1 MKIDD
6 AGSKLPSLPALN
18 PSGQRAGVG
27 RTGEAA
33 VSGAPD
39 KVSLS
44 GTLQALAASSEAP
57 IDAAKVEKI
66 RAAIADGSFGADT
79 GAIADGL
86 IASARELA
94 ARGGQDKQ

>member
-6 AGSKLPSLPALN
+6 AGGKLPSLPALN
-18 PSGQRAGVG
+18 QAGTRAAVG
-27 RTGEAA
+27 RTGDVP
-33 VSGAPD
+33 VSGPQD

-66 RAAIADGSFGADT
+66 RAAIADGSFGVDT

-94 ARGGQDKQ
+94 ARSEQDKQ